1 MRSNYPLDIYFQH
14 SFLQR
19 WNVFFA
25 IYIRRLRRLFLRL
38 VFVSVVSRLYPV
50 FSRLPTFLVAS
61 YELHTSVNVVK
72 QAPATGW

>member
-14 SFLQR
+14 SFLQC

-50 FSRLPTFLVAS
+50 LLVIEIVAS
-61 YELHTSVNVVK
+61 KIVRNM
-72 QAPATGW
+72 PG